1 MQLCNVGFGNMLNAQ
16 RILGVFSPDS
26 QPVKRMSQE
35 AKAGG
40 MLIDASHGRKSRA
53 VLLMDSGH
61 VVLSYLQ
68 PETIAARLGSTNA
81 GDGLPDV
88 PGQKRSNAMGEPNA
102 PG

>member
-1 MQLCNVGFGNMLNAQ
+1 MQLCNVGFGNMLNAS

-26 QPVKRMSQE
+26 QPVRRMTQE

-40 MLIDASHGRKSRA
+40 MLIDVSQGRKTRA

-68 PETIAARLGSTNA
+68 PETIAGRLDGQSPKIENVREEANA
-81 GDGLPDV
+81 
-88 PGQKRSNAMGEPNA
+88 
-102 PG
+102 

>member
-1 MQLCNVGFGNMLNAQ
+1 MQLCNIGFGNMLNAQ
-16 RILGVFSPDS
+16 RILGIFSPDS

-68 PETIAARLGSTNA
+68 PETIAARLGYEN
-81 GDGLPDV
+81 V
-88 PGQKRSNAMGEPNA
+88 KEEPNA
-102 PG
+102 QG

>member
-26 QPVKRMSQE
+26 QPVKRMAQE

-68 PETIAARLGSTNA
+68 PETVAARLG
-81 GDGLPDV
+81 
-88 PGQKRSNAMGEPNA
+88 GETGKEEFHA
-102 PG
+102 QG

>member
-1 MQLCNVGFGNMLNAQ
+1 MQLCNVGFSNMLNAQ

-68 PETIAARLGSTNA
+68 PETIAARLGYEN
-81 GDGLPDV
+81 D
-88 PGQKRSNAMGEPNA
+88 KEEPNA
-102 PG
+102 QG

>member
-1 MQLCNVGFGNMLNAQ
+1 MQLCNVGFGNMLSAS

-26 QPVKRMSQE
+26 QPVKRMAQE

-68 PETIAARLGSTNA
+68 PETIAARLGGENA
-81 GDGLPDV
+81 NIV
-88 PGQKRSNAMGEPNA
+88 KEEPHA
-102 PG
+102 QG